1 MILTKWPKLTKLLL
15 TLLGRNMKSNLEN
28 ERPKMPS
35 PEEEAKRWERVLEM
49 INGKRVEEGLPPV
62 SSREELEKI
71 YKKGN
76 Y

>member
-1 MILTKWPKLTKLLL
+1 MEGKKIANK
-15 TLLGRNMKSNLEN
+15 
-28 ERPKMPS
+28 RPEMPS
-35 PEEEAKRWERVLEM
+35 REEEEERWTIVLGM
-49 INGKRVEEGLPPV
+49 INEKRVEEGLPPV